1 MREESS
7 ARNLLF
13 GTIPLPPCSLWGH
26 LRVQQCGKVYG
37 LFYWRLVSCSG
48 GWGEAPLLI
57 CFLSD
62 LNVLLVCIPISVR
75 LICSFSSYFSF
86 SLSLTSAESVGTKFR
101 LAQPTHAHLCLCVVF
116 LRSVLR
122 LVVSTNLTSLV
133 SGHLTSHQGGSL
145 A

>member
-7 ARNLLF
+7 ARNILF
-13 GTIPLPPCSLWGH
+13 GSMLLPSCSLLGH
-26 LRVQQCGKVYG
+26 LQQCGKVCE

-48 GWGEAPLLI
+48 EWSEAPLLI

-75 LICSFSSYFSF
+75 LIYSFSSYFSSSF
-86 SLSLTSAESVGTKFR
+86 ALTSAESVGTKFR
-101 LAQPTHAHLCLCVVF
+101 LAQPTHAHLYLCVF
-116 LRSVLR
+116 LRSVL
-122 LVVSTNLTSLV
+122 VVSTNFTSLV
-133 SGHLTSHQGGSL
+133 SGHLTSHEGGSL